1 MSLRTVEQPVTLWM
15 VNDIPARMVFAGKRW
30 RVTDTPTRISH
41 SIWSVPIENPH
52 PLYGWRFQGTD
63 DAGDSFVFDVY
74 QGADGWH
81 VHHAY
86 S

>member
-1 MSLRTVEQPVTLWM
+1 VPVE
-15 VNDIPARMVFAGKRW
+15 
-30 RVTDTPTRISH
+30 H
-41 SIWSVPIENPH
+41 PH